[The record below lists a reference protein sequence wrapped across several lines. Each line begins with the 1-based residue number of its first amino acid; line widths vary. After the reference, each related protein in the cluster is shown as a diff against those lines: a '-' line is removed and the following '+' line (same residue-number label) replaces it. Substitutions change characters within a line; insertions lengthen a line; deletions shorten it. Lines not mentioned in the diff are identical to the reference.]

1 MIGFARASTQAEGMG
16 KLRFWE
22 TSVLV
27 MGTGVTKGLFVL
39 RYWGES

>member
-1 MIGFARASTQAEGMG
+1 MIGFARVSTQAEGMG

-22 TSVLV
+22 TSVLA
-27 MGTGVTKGLFVL
+27 MGKGVTKGHFVL

>member
-1 MIGFARASTQAEGMG
+1 MIGFARVSTQAEGMG

-22 TSVLV
+22 TSVLA
-27 MGTGVTKGLFVL
+27 MGKGVTKGPLVL